1 MCRALQTML
10 ADTPL
15 VKNLDNPEYVKG
27 LLDAKANLE
36 ELFAELA
43 VTPLTSTTESRA
55 DTERILP
62 GFHKLTKLPTLPEQV
77 ARLFTR
83 TSQMARSN

>member
-1 MCRALQTML
+1 ML

-15 VKNLDNPEYVKG
+15 VKNMDNPEYMKV
-27 LLDAKANLE
+27 LLNGKANLE
-36 ELFAELA
+36 ELFAEVA
-43 VTPLTSTTESRA
+43 ATPFTSAAESRA

-62 GFHKLTKLPTLPEQV
+62 GFQRLIKLPTLPVQV

-83 TSQMARSN
+83 TSQMVNSN